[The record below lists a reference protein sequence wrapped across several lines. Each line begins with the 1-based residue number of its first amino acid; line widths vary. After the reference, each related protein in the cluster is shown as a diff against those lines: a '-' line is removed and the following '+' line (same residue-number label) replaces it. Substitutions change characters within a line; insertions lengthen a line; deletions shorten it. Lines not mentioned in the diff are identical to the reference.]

1 MDQVRIFALG
11 GLDENGKNMF
21 VVEVNEAI
29 ILIEAG
35 LKFPDSDQLGVEF
48 VIPDFSY
55 LIKNKDRVKGIFITH
70 GHDDVIAAL
79 PYLLKQ
85 IKIPVYTGALTANIL
100 HDMLK
105 KEGIR
110 DVKIHKIKRTSRQNV
125 GGVTVRTFPM
135 THAYPDNFGVA
146 IESSQGYIVYTGEF
160 IIDYDVLEEEYM
172 CDLNELSEI
181 GKKGV
186 LCLLNESVSADKE
199 GHTAPKHRITNLI
212 EPIFEGAEHRIV
224 ISAYR
229 QSLFRIIEIID
240 LARKFN
246 RKIFFYDKELRALL
260 NQMEILGYYKLPR
273 EIELTEKQFDDA
285 MDDVVVLISDSGKNL
300 FRKIQNIAMHEDKNI
315 NFRSDD
321 TIIIA
326 SPVVSGTEL
335 EAANMENEIYK
346 EGGKLF
352 SLKSKTVYSMHP
364 SSEDLKM
371 MLYLFKPK
379 YYIPVKGEYR
389 HLVVNANLATKMG
402 YRPDKIVILDNG
414 QIAAFENKVLKSVA
428 DHIELEDTMIDGK
441 QIMLLTAI
449 GLKGRELLSTDG
461 VMIVGVSID
470 AKTKKIIGGPDV
482 QTRGLIYLKDA
493 DYIVKEVGNI
503 CENTIEAEVKD
514 HVYENLATRTNIRDK
529 VTKYLMKE
537 TGKRPMVLPVII
549 EINNKA

>member
-441 QIMLLTAI
+441 ENWDVT
-449 GLKGRELLSTDG
+449 GVFLKDRELLSTDG

>member
-285 MDDVVVLISDSGKNL
+285 MDDVVVLISASGKNL

-441 QIMLLTAI
+441 ENWDVT
-449 GLKGRELLSTDG
+449 GVVLKDRELLSTDG